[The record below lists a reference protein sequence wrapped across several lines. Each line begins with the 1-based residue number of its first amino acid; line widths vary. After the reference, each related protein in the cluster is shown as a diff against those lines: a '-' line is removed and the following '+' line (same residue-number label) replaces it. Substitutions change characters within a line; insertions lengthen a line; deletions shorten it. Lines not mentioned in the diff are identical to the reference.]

1 MIRIEFDDSL
11 RTGDL
16 TVDSQHEKL
25 IAMFNELHAASTE
38 GRGPEVVGPLLERLH
53 DYTIE
58 HFSAEQRLM
67 TGSRYPAEDMLAHVE
82 EHVALTQK
90 VRDLIVD
97 FHNGGFAT
105 ILPLATLLQEWLT
118 RHIRQRDRALAEH
131 LRAASAAG

>member
-1 MIRIEFDDSL
+1 MIRIEFDESL
-11 RTGDL
+11 RTGDQ

-25 IAMFNELHAASTE
+25 IAMFNELHAASLE
-38 GRGPEVVGPLLERLH
+38 GRGPELVGPLLESLH

-58 HFSAEQRLM
+58 HFAAEQELM
-67 TGSRYPAEDMLAHVE
+67 ASSRFPASDMLAHVE
-82 EHVALTQK
+82 EHVQLTQK

-118 RHIRQRDRALAEH
+118 RHIRQRDRLLVEH
-131 LRAASAAG
+131 LKTAGTSA

>member
-11 RTGDL
+11 RTGDQ

-25 IAMFNELHAASTE
+25 IGMFNELHAASTE
-38 GRGPEVVGPLLERLH
+38 GRGAEVVGPLLEKLH

-58 HFSAEQRLM
+58 HFAAEQKLM
-67 TGSRYPAEDMLAHVE
+67 TGSRFPASDMLTHVE
-82 EHVALTQK
+82 EHVQLTQK

-97 FHNGGFAT
+97 YHNGGFAT

-118 RHIRQRDRALAEH
+118 KHIRQRDRQLVEH
-131 LRAASAAG
+131 LEAARATG